1 MMRDLNWG
9 LLTDD
14 LLEILVLNQTQL
26 SEMCKVTQ
34 QSVSNWK
41 TGVRSPGVY
50 ARHVLRELAVDAK
63 IKLENYSIKSVVN
76 KASAKQLNDEEETIS
91 EEVLL
96 FAQRLSLLPQKQR
109 MKIIDMAEFLIEH
122 N

>member
-1 MMRDLNWG
+1 MKDLNWG

-14 LLEILVLNQTQL
+14 LLEILVINQTQL

-50 ARHVLRELAVDAK
+50 ARHVLRELATEAK
-63 IKLENYSIKSVVN
+63 VKLESYKKKGPPKKSQANVV
-76 KASAKQLNDEEETIS
+76 QDVDVIS
-91 EEVLL
+91 EEVLA
-96 FAQRLSLLPQKQR
+96 FAQRLACLPKKHR
-109 MKIIDMAEFLIEH
+109 DKILDMAEFLMEH
-122 N
+122 K